1 MQKKMIFTNVLIA
14 AFSFLVISMLN
25 EERLQ
30 ASSVPN
36 SLHLDKLPYTF
47 DFDGPTCSKPSLVF
61 DGPFPKVPKAMMV
74 YKVKHPNI
82 TEASVRKLGQKFGIP
97 ADAKLKRTSR
107 LRLKTTTQY
116 FEVNPT
122 NGTFSL
128 EKIRKYNSQTGT
140 KKKYPA
146 KKECENISRTY
157 LKAHNLFSKD
167 AYFRGI
173 ADNTLSLGV
182 MSVAFGRK
190 IGRYKT
196 IGAGARIYVGIGP
209 DGEVFDV
216 RKAWQQL
223 VPYKP
228 YPIIS
233 PQKALEEL
241 EKGKGV
247 LDGCEGKIKKITF
260 RYYTSPEKQDYVQP
274 IYYFDCN
281 GPEGD
286 FSGSVP
292 AIKNEYIQSREEYWK
307 EIEDKAASSSK

>member
-1 MQKKMIFTNVLIA
+1 
-14 AFSFLVISMLN
+14 
-25 EERLQ
+25 
-30 ASSVPN
+30 
-36 SLHLDKLPYTF
+36 
-47 DFDGPTCSKPSLVF
+47 
-61 DGPFPKVPKAMMV
+61 MV

-97 ADAKLKRTSR
+97 ADAKLKRTDGLSR
-107 LRLKTTTQY
+107 YGLKTTTQY
-116 FEVNPT
+116 FEVDPT

-128 EKIRKYNSQTGT
+128 RKIRKYDSHKGT

-146 KKECENISRTY
+146 KKECENISRAY

-182 MSVAFGRK
+182 MSVGFGRK

-196 IGAGARIYVGIGP
+196 IGAGAEFYVGIGP

-228 YPIIS
+228 YPIKS
-233 PQKALEEL
+233 PQNALEEL

-247 LDGCEGKIKKITF
+247 LKGLEGKIKKITL
-260 RYYTSPEKQDYVQP
+260 RYYTSPEKQDFVQP
-274 IYYFDCN
+274 VYYFDCN

-286 FSGSVP
+286 YDGYVP
-292 AIKNEYIQSREEYWK
+292 AIKAEYLKSREETFK
-307 EIEDKAASSSK
+307 EIEEKRRRAVK